1 MGYKHSRDD
10 LLQAAMGLATTS
22 GIGSLTFGAV
32 GEILGISDRT
42 VVYYFPTK
50 ADKITSVIG
59 ALGAQLQ
66 TTLASA
72 FGFHATPFGEAV
84 LPARDLQRRAWPVLA
99 SPAADPVFA
108 VYFEVVGLASARRE
122 PYAALAP
129 ALIGGWV
136 DWLEPRI
143 AAPTA
148 GERRSQALASVALLD
163 GLLLLRRMSGPRAA
177 NTAARALGIG

>member
-1 MGYKHSRDD
+1 MGYKHSRED
-10 LLQAAMGLATTS
+10 LLTAATRLAETS

-32 GEILGISDRT
+32 GAGLGISDRM

-50 ADKITSVIG
+50 EDMITAVIG
-59 ALGAQLQ
+59 ALGQQLQ
-66 TTLASA
+66 ATLTDA
-72 FGFHATPFGEAV
+72 FGEGV
-84 LPARDLQRRAWPVLA
+84 LPVRDLQRRAWPVLA

-148 GERRSQALASVALLD
+148 GERRRQALAAVAVLD
-163 GLLLLRRMSGPRAA
+163 GLLLLRRMSGARAA
-177 NTAARALGIG
+177 NAAARELGIG